1 MEIGTINN
9 LNLTEK
15 QIEEVVQK
23 KVNNEVKKIVD
34 KVKAQLPTKLA
45 VIKKEIFANFQMIGS
60 TEILKVF
67 LETYGSNFDV
77 GSLQSSLFFS
87 ITNDLRPMLSYNKA
101 VFQFNSSL
109 KKNIRSFNKNARK
122 DTNFSETM
130 GQEEF
135 DTIEDEDMF
144 YEDNAW
150 DEAWNEVESNI
161 FNDDEVFSPHN
172 KMLQQ
177 GGYSNLDET
186 YQKAINSALKAFYDR
201 YNSYIKPM
209 LIKKYGIKL

>member
-23 KVNNEVKKIVD
+23 KVNDEVKKIVD
-34 KVKAQLPTKLA
+34 KVKAQLPIKLA
-45 VIKKEIFANFQMIGS
+45 AVKKEIFANFQMIGS
-60 TEILKVF
+60 TEVLKVF

-77 GSLQSSLFFS
+77 GSLQSSLIFS

-101 VFQFNSSL
+101 AFQFNSSL
-109 KKNIRSFNKNARK
+109 KKNIRSFNKNAQK

-150 DEAWNEVESNI
+150 DEAWNDVEANLI
-161 FNDDEVFSPHN
+161 NDDEIFSPHN
-172 KMLQQ
+172 KLLQQ

-186 YQKAINSALKAFYDR
+186 YQKAVNSALRAFYDR

>member
-1 MEIGTINN
+1 MEVGNVSN
-9 LNLTEK
+9 FNLTEK
-15 QIEEVVQK
+15 QIESLVQK
-23 KVNNEVKKIVD
+23 KVNDEVKKIVD
-34 KVKAQLPTKLA
+34 KVKAQLPAKLVA
-45 VIKKEIFANFQMIGS
+45 IKQEIFANFQMIAS
-60 TEILKVF
+60 TEVLKVF

-77 GSLQSSLFFS
+77 GSLQSSLIFS

-101 VFQFNSSL
+101 IFQFNSSL

-150 DEAWNEVESNI
+150 DEVWNDVETNLT
-161 FNDDEVFSPHN
+161 NDDEVFSPHN

-186 YQKAINSALKAFYDR
+186 YQKAVNSALRAFYDR
-201 YNSYIKPM
+201 YNTYIKPT